1 MNRLLIL
8 SAVFLTLN
16 ILDTA
21 TTVVGLANGKAT
33 EINPFHKS
41 LNSKGI
47 SLQFV
52 LIKNVVVPLIFC
64 VLLYSCL
71 KVVTGQHRIPYYTIL
86 IGLIIFY
93 LAVVMNNLKVIN
105 KL

>member
-1 MNRLLIL
+1 VNRLLIL
-8 SAVFLTLN
+8 FAVFLVLN

-21 TTVVGLANGKAT
+21 TTFVGLANGKAT
-33 EINPFHKS
+33 EINPFHKT

-47 SLQFV
+47 SPQFV

-64 VLLYSCL
+64 VLLYACL
-71 KVVTGQHRIPYYTIL
+71 KVVTGQYRIPYYTIL